1 MADKKISELNTLTS
15 AASEDLLVIVDDPN
29 GTPISKQITLK
40 NLFGSV
46 TANTVINRLTVNANT
61 MLNGSNTTVT
71 ANLNSTGITTINQL
85 TVANNQLRITT
96 TDTVASNSATGL
108 QGQIR
113 YDTDYIYVC
122 VANNVWKRATLAS
135 W

>member
-46 TANTVINRLTVNANT
+46 HANTVINRLTVNANT

>member
-46 TANTVINRLTVNANT
+46 PANTVINRLTVNANT

-108 QGQIR
+108 QGQIS

>member
-46 TANTVINRLTVNANT
+46 PANTVINRLTVNANT

>member
-29 GTPISKQITLK
+29 GTPISKQITIK

-46 TANTVINRLTVNANT
+46 PANTVINRLTVNANT

-71 ANLNSTGITTINQL
+71 SNLNSTGITTINQL

>member
-40 NLFGSV
+40 NIFGSV
-46 TANTVINRLTVNANT
+46 PANTVINRLTVNANT